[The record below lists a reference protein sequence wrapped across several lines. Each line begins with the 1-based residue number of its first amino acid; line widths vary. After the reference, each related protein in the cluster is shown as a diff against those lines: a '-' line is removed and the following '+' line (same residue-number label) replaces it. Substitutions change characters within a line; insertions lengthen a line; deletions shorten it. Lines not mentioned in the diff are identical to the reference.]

1 MAGTESKIVAE
12 NRVEKGKQLVR
23 KLRNAG
29 RLPGVLSRNDGTA
42 VEVSMDHHS
51 FQMSLRGHGLEG
63 RLLDVE
69 VSGKDVGK
77 YVLKDIQ
84 RHPVSGKVLH
94 VDFVEVVM
102 GHKMRSTTQLSFD
115 GTPKGTEAGGVVE
128 ILLRDVEIECLPRH
142 LIETLHI
149 DISDLDIGDALTVGD
164 IVLPADIE
172 ITTAADIATISV
184 SAPRVKEADEEE
196 GAEAETPEGE
206 EPAEEKAE

>member
-1 MAGTESKIVAE
+1 MAETESKIVAE
-12 NRVEKGKQLVR
+12 NREANGKQLVR

-29 RLPGVLSRNDGTA
+29 RLPGVLSRSDGTA

-51 FQMSLRGHGLEG
+51 FEMSLRGHGLEG

-69 VSGKDVGK
+69 VSGEDVGK
-77 YVLKDIQ
+77 FVLKDIQ
-84 RHPVSGKVLH
+84 RHPVSGTVLH

-128 ILLRDVEIECLPRH
+128 ILLRDVEIECLPKN

-164 IVLPADIE
+164 IILPDDIE
-172 ITTAADIATISV
+172 ITTSADIAIISV
-184 SAPRVKEADEEE
+184 SAPRVKTAAEED
-196 GAEAETPEGE
+196 AEKSEVA